1 MKNRFLQFNKW
12 FVLMALIIATL
23 SCSGSICLAETNT
36 SVDLEGIST
45 TRLLIL
51 REQYQIGMD
60 LYKHEDLLNWTKL
73 YNFFYV
79 NLGLLAIVGLV
90 MKERAKHYGPSF
102 VVALVSVVGFIISL
116 AFTGAIYSGVECMH
130 NRKDHVIKIEKE
142 LIQYGAA
149 DIVSNVSLA
158 DKELKSFRRTLTSKI
173 IRIIPLVIT
182 VVWGIVFTVM
192 AYLLWTYKWQRT
204 GLATLEAKH
213 ESGVV
218 E

>member
-12 FVLMALIIATL
+12 FLLMALIIATL
-23 SCSGSICLAETNT
+23 SCSAGIGLAKTNT

-102 VVALVSVVGFIISL
+102 VVALVSVLGFIMSL
-116 AFTGAIYSGVECMH
+116 AFTGTIYSGLKCMH
-130 NRKDHVIKIEKE
+130 NRKDHVINIEKE
-142 LIQYGAA
+142 LIQYGAE
-149 DIVSNVSLA
+149 DIVSNMSLA
-158 DKELKSFRRTLTSKI
+158 DKDRESFERTLTSKI
-173 IRIIPLVIT
+173 LRIIPPVIT
-182 VVWGIVFTVM
+182 VVWAIAFTVM
-192 AYLLWTYKWQRT
+192 AYLIWTHKWQRT
-204 GLATLEAKH
+204 GLATLEAKL
-213 ESGVV
+213 ESG
-218 E
+218 